1 MTNLK
6 RALFVGLFAIVLF
19 SCKDQGSPKNP
30 NIIYILADDLGYG
43 DLSVLNPEGK
53 IATPHLDQLAKDGMI
68 FTDAHTSSSVCTPT
82 RYGIV
87 TGRYNWRSE
96 LKQGVLSGK
105 SKALIPTSRTTIASL
120 LKKAGY
126 HTAFMGKWHL
136 GWDWVASDS
145 LNQKSLNYQ
154 PQDYDAID
162 FTQPISN
169 SPNDLGFDYA
179 YGIPA
184 SLDIPPYVYVED
196 EKVTAQP
203 DKITVDKGEYSW
215 WREGPTGSD
224 FIHEDVTPNLFRK
237 SISYVKERAE
247 KEEPFFLYLP
257 LPSPHTPILPT
268 EEWLG
273 KSNLLPYGDFV
284 MMIDHYVGQLIAATE
299 EMGIDENTL
308 IVFTS
313 DNGCSPAAGFELM
326 TKMGHFPSYHFRGHK
341 ADIYEGG
348 HRVPFLVKWPAKV
361 KPGEVNDQ
369 LICTTDLMATLADIT
384 GQTLQDNEG
393 EDSFSMLPHLVGEI
407 TDNPRTSA
415 IHHSVNGGFAIRK
428 GDWKLIMAPGSAGWS
443 FPRPGR
449 DKAALDTLPPIQL
462 YNLVADPGETNNLQA
477 AEPEIVEELKAL
489 LTEQIKNGRTSSG
502 TPQQND
508 PIDFEWKQVSFMD

>member
-247 KEEPFFLYLP
+247 KEEPFFLY
-257 LPSPHTPILPT
+257 
-268 EEWLG
+268 
-273 KSNLLPYGDFV
+273 
-284 MMIDHYVGQLIAATE
+284 
-299 EMGIDENTL
+299 
-308 IVFTS
+308 
-313 DNGCSPAAGFELM
+313 
-326 TKMGHFPSYHFRGHK
+326 
-341 ADIYEGG
+341 
-348 HRVPFLVKWPAKV
+348 
-361 KPGEVNDQ
+361 
-369 LICTTDLMATLADIT
+369 
-384 GQTLQDNEG
+384 
-393 EDSFSMLPHLVGEI
+393 
-407 TDNPRTSA
+407 
-415 IHHSVNGGFAIRK
+415 
-428 GDWKLIMAPGSAGWS
+428 
-443 FPRPGR
+443 
-449 DKAALDTLPPIQL
+449 
-462 YNLVADPGETNNLQA
+462 
-477 AEPEIVEELKAL
+477 
-489 LTEQIKNGRTSSG
+489 
-502 TPQQND
+502 
-508 PIDFEWKQVSFMD
+508 